1 MEIKLRNATDKD
13 LPSILTIVNHSIL
26 NTTAIY
32 DYEARTLAQQK
43 VWFDEKINLGWPIIV
58 AQMNNDI
65 IGFGTYGSFRV
76 KIAYQFTVEHS
87 VYVSENFIG
96 KGVGKMLLAQ
106 LIVIAKSQNYHAM
119 IGCID
124 AENKGSIAF
133 HEKFGF
139 KISGTLKQVGFKFK
153 RWLDLV
159 LMQLLLK

>member
-1 MEIKLRNATDKD
+1 MEIKLRNASVED
-13 LPSILTIVNHSIL
+13 LTSILSIVNHSIL
-26 NTTAIY
+26 HTTAIY
-32 DYEARTLAQQK
+32 DYEPRTMAQQQ
-43 VWFDEKINLGWPIIV
+43 VWFDEKINLGCPIIV
-58 AQMNNDI
+58 AQLNNDV

-87 VYVSENFIG
+87 VYVAEDYIG
-96 KGVGKMLLAQ
+96 KGVGKLLLAE
-106 LIVIAKSQNYHAM
+106 LISIAKSQNYHAM

-139 KISGTLKQVGFKFK
+139 KISGNLKQVGFKFD